1 MEPISSTKWLIIV
14 LVTVLAVVVCAG
26 TPPALKP
33 AQAKTDENWIFPET
47 ISTGSIHT
55 CGVKSDGTLICWGDG
70 GGASTPPE
78 GTFTQVSA
86 GFYYNCGLK
95 SDGTLACWGENGW
108 SSIHTT

>member
-47 ISTGSIHT
+47 ISAGYYHT
-55 CGVKSDGTLICWGDG
+55 CANKSDGTLTCWGLNG
-70 GGASTPPE
+70 NGAILPTHRHLHP
-78 GTFTQVSA
+78 GQR
-86 GFYYNCGLK
+86 
-95 SDGTLACWGENGW
+95 WG
-108 SSIHTT
+108 